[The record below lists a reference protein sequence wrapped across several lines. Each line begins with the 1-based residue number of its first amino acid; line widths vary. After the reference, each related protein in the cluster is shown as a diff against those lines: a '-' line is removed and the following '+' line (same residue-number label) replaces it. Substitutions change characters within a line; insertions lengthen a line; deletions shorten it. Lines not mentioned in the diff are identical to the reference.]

1 MRTLPVDRFSL
12 WFEDLKNGKAD
23 ADAEAEAE
31 AESDTKAVLP
41 PFNPFSPSSVA
52 SREDARLNVHLTRL
66 HCEAQEKAQACQA
79 KLNLRLAVRRLEIE
93 ADTQVKLRQLDLHAM
108 EVASRSAA
116 QPDPGQVSTDALSPG
131 DSS

>member
-1 MRTLPVDRFSL
+1 MRTLPVDCFSL
-12 WFEDLKNGKAD
+12 WYEDLKNGNAD
-23 ADAEAEAE
+23 AEAE

-52 SREDARLNVHLTRL
+52 SGEDARLNVHLTRL

-79 KLNLRLAVRRLEIE
+79 KLNLRLAVHRLEIE

-108 EVASRSAA
+108 EVASGSAV
-116 QPDPGQVSTDALSPG
+116 QPDPGQFSTDAPPPG